1 MCLNWLILLPLETA
15 NKIFGKQW
23 RRNVIAAGIKLA
35 LQGFQFNLNALPNHM
50 KFILK
55 KKKKIKLSN
64 LFIIIIFLIREG
76 SFSKIGL
83 WTRL

>member
-50 KFILK
+50 NFILK
-55 KKKKIKLSN
+55 KKK
-64 LFIIIIFLIREG
+64 
-76 SFSKIGL
+76 
-83 WTRL
+83 